1 MDFEWDAGKR
11 LVNLAKHG
19 LDFRDAAAVFS
30 GPLLVKMAASGG
42 EARFLAVGALA
53 GREVAVIY
61 TMRGDRYR
69 IISMRRARD
78 GEREAY
84 REALR
89 AARR

>member
-1 MDFEWDAGKR
+1 VDFEWDPGKR
-11 LVNLAKHG
+11 AANLKKHG

-30 GPLLVKMAASGG
+30 GPLLVKSATSGG
-42 EARFLAVGALA
+42 EARFLAVGVLA

-61 TMRGDRYR
+61 TMRRDRYR

-78 GEREAY
+78 GERKAY

-89 AARR
+89 AAQR

>member
-1 MDFEWDAGKR
+1 MDLEWNPEKR
-11 LVNLAKHG
+11 LANLAKHG

-30 GPLLVKMAASGG
+30 GPLLVKPAAS
-42 EARFLAVGALA
+42 EDETRFLAVGALA

-61 TMRGDRYR
+61 TMRGGRYR

-78 GEREAY
+78 GERKAY

-89 AARR
+89 ATQR